1 MDLEQELKSALRQ
14 QRPRPGFSERVA
26 AAAKTDHHWQ
36 EKRRVYSMRR
46 AFAAAALLTIV
57 LGSWTAREVA
67 QRREG
72 ERARNEVLLALRL
85 TGEKLRDVREQVHEV
100 GH

>member
-1 MDLEQELKSALRQ
+1 MDLEHELKNALKH
-14 QRPRPGFSERVA
+14 QRPRPGFSDRVA
-26 AAAKTDHHWQ
+26 AAARADHHWQ
-36 EKRRVYSMRR
+36 EKRGGYSMRR
-46 AFAAAALLTIV
+46 AFAAAALLTII

-85 TGEKLRDVREQVHEV
+85 TGEKLRDVREHVHEV
-100 GH
+100 GN